1 MRNEKSLKILLSD
14 WLHREGSCCDA
25 RRQCPTNEG
34 QLNILYNFS
43 VSFIVQHETLDC
55 EKVMVAQEVAK
66 EKEVLA
72 GEGERTEI
80 QLEVKTICILV
91 MATFG
96 SSIDLGNGNS
106 KVEEF

>member
-1 MRNEKSLKILLSD
+1 M
-14 WLHREGSCCDA
+14 
-25 RRQCPTNEG
+25 
-34 QLNILYNFS
+34 
-43 VSFIVQHETLDC
+43 
-55 EKVMVAQEVAK
+55 AK

-80 QLEVKTICILV
+80 QLEVKTILLV

>member
-1 MRNEKSLKILLSD
+1 M
-14 WLHREGSCCDA
+14 
-25 RRQCPTNEG
+25 
-34 QLNILYNFS
+34 
-43 VSFIVQHETLDC
+43 SFIVQHETLDC

-96 SSIDLGNGNS
+96 SSIDLGNGNY